1 MQLVT
6 RYLATNQSVVVTDGF
21 AGNVEYRKVYQK
33 NIKVSKGIDN
43 VITFEIKNSDHKPV
57 SILNTYTPYVEVFTE
72 DKVMLK
78 RYTGTIKETSTPN
91 YKGQFTINIAD
102 GDTLNVDGQYMSYVV
117 YLNKVSDSTNTLT
130 YADTQFGPSGTI
142 ELIGSAFPGA
152 IDSKLVQTFVDNI
165 SEVVDAQPQINSNEA
180 LHTAAIYSTG
190 FAGTIKVQGT
200 LGDNTSTS
208 WFDISTETLASPS
221 APHYVNFNGVFSN
234 IRFVKANDAGNAGTI
249 DKILVRN

>member
-6 RYLATNQSVVVTDGF
+6 RYLATNQSVVVLDGF

-43 VITFEIKNSDHKPV
+43 VITFTIKNSDHKPV

-78 RYTGTIKETSTPN
+78 RYMGTIKETSTPN

-102 GDTLNVDGQYMSYVV
+102 GDTLNINGQYMSYVV
-117 YLNKVSDSTNTLT
+117 YLTKTSDNTNTLT
-130 YADTQFGPSGTI
+130 YADSQFGSSGTI

-152 IDSKLVQTFVDNI
+152 IDSKLVQTFLDNI
-165 SEVVDAQPQINSNEA
+165 SSVVDAEPQINSNEA

-208 WFDISTETLASPS
+208 WFDIST
-221 APHYVNFNGVFSN
+221 
-234 IRFVKANDAGNAGTI
+234 
-249 DKILVRN
+249 

>member
-91 YKGQFTINIAD
+91 YKGQFTINITDA
-102 GDTLNVDGQYMSYVV
+102 DTLNIDGQYMSYVV
-117 YLNKVSDSTNTLT
+117 YLNKTA
-130 YADTQFGPSGTI
+130 YQHM
-142 ELIGSAFPGA
+142 
-152 IDSKLVQTFVDNI
+152 LVC
-165 SEVVDAQPQINSNEA
+165 
-180 LHTAAIYSTG
+180 
-190 FAGTIKVQGT
+190 
-200 LGDNTSTS
+200 
-208 WFDISTETLASPS
+208 
-221 APHYVNFNGVFSN
+221 
-234 IRFVKANDAGNAGTI
+234 
-249 DKILVRN
+249 